1 MDPRERCSTAVV
13 ATVGLPGRTRLQRP
27 AMDRRVPQ
35 MRCCRGRPSS
45 PRRRVTAWR
54 CCRGSGAAFGG
65 GRGLCQRSLGSA
77 STTGLGTL
85 PSEPRKQRE
94 AFTQQ
99 QQEEEEAAAH
109 VNSTVAAFLP
119 LLTFGAFLST

>member
-1 MDPRERCSTAVV
+1 M
-13 ATVGLPGRTRLQRP
+13 
-27 AMDRRVPQ
+27 
-35 MRCCRGRPSS
+35 
-45 PRRRVTAWR
+45 TAWR

-77 STTGLGTL
+77 STTGFGTL
-85 PSEPRKQRE
+85 SSEPRKQRD